1 MLALPWRLAPDCTH
15 DCASA
20 ATGWIVINL
29 VPRFRNAPALC
40 AIREYPQPSAAF
52 ALMEGKP
59 LTFPQDHR
67 ILADFTPYEILRIT
81 GSRLAHALPSCA
93 VRGLCGFRASDVSG
107 DREPD
112 AADWLHGT
120 AQASRGRRDLR

>member
-1 MLALPWRLAPDCTH
+1 MPALPWRLAPDCTH

-52 ALMEGKP
+52 ALMEGRP

-67 ILADFTPYEILRIT
+67 ILADFTPDEILRNHRF
-81 GSRLAHALPSCA
+81 SPRSCA
-93 VRGLCGFRASDVSG
+93 AVPALYEACAGFVRVTSVASGSPT
-107 DREPD
+107 R
-112 AADWLHGT
+112 
-120 AQASRGRRDLR
+120 